1 MLVAVHGSA
10 GDQNLALAI
19 EGIGAYALRCIFGNA
34 KEPPMCKIFVRANPQ
49 SYEATTR
56 SVRLLGVVTRV
67 RLENLF

>member
-1 MLVAVHGSA
+1 
-10 GDQNLALAI
+10 
-19 EGIGAYALRCIFGNA
+19 
-34 KEPPMCKIFVRANPQ
+34 MCKIFVRANPQ